1 MDVDAC
7 IQAWYSQEKETKKRT
22 WSNIIDMYT
31 SKYHMS
37 GKDLPQNGGNYE
49 IIISLVWTR

>member
-1 MDVDAC
+1 MLTLVYKHDIVKK
-7 IQAWYSQEKETKKRT
+7 KETKKRT

-31 SKYHMS
+31 SKYYMS
-37 GKDLPQNGGNYE
+37 GNKLPQNGGNYE

>member
-1 MDVDAC
+1 
-7 IQAWYSQEKETKKRT
+7 
-22 WSNIIDMYT
+22 MYT

>member
-1 MDVDAC
+1 MLTLVCKHDIVK
-7 IQAWYSQEKETKKRT
+7 EKETKTRT

-31 SKYHMS
+31 SKYHMR